1 MCLRRIPLDR
11 KKWGFYNKNND
22 QLTNHNGFIEVKDMP
37 TLFLVLPCYNE
48 EEVLPFTVHTLR
60 EKMNALMSDG
70 KISRS
75 SRIVFV
81 DDGSRDRTWEMIEQ
95 AHAEDP
101 LFRGIKLSRNRGH
114 QNALLAGLMTVKDEC
129 DAVITLDA
137 DLQDDVDAIDGMLD
151 AFSQGN
157 EIVFGVRSSREKDTF
172 FKRSTACMFYRFMNI
187 LGAETVADHAD
198 FRLMSTKAI
207 TALESF
213 GEVNLFLRGLVPL
226 LGFKTASVYYERKER
241 TAGETKYPLKKMIS
255 FAFEGI
261 TSFSVKPIRM
271 IALIGALIFFA
282 SVAMLV
288 YCLIRHFTGHTIS
301 GWTSLAV
308 SIWAL
313 GGIQLL
319 SIGIIG
325 EYIGKV
331 YMESKKRPRYIIDKY
346 LK

>member
-1 MCLRRIPLDR
+1 
-11 KKWGFYNKNND
+11 
-22 QLTNHNGFIEVKDMP
+22 MP
-37 TLFLVLPCYNE
+37 TLFIVLPCYNE
-48 EEVLPFTVHTLR
+48 EAVLPSTLHALH
-60 EKMNALMSDG
+60 EKMSALMSAG
-70 KISRS
+70 RISAES
-75 SRIVFV
+75 HVVFV
-81 DDGSRDRTWEMIEQ
+81 DDGSRDRTWEIIEQ

-101 LFRGIKLSRNRGH
+101 LFRGIALSRNRGH

-129 DAVITLDA
+129 DAVITMDA
-137 DLQDDVDAIDGMLD
+137 DLQDDVDAIDGMLE
-151 AFSQGN
+151 AFAQGN
-157 EIVFGVRSSREKDTF
+157 EIVYGVRSSRKTDTF
-172 FKRSTACMFYRFMNI
+172 FKRSTARMFYRFMNM

-198 FRLMSTKAI
+198 FRLMSAKAI

-213 GEVNLFLRGLVPL
+213 EEVNLFLRGIVPL
-226 LGFKTASVYYERKER
+226 LGFKSEKVYYERKER
-241 TAGETKYPLKKMIS
+241 TAGETKYPLKKMLS

-271 IALIGALIFFA
+271 IALTGALIFFA
-282 SVAMLV
+282 SVVMLV
-288 YCLIRHFTGHTIS
+288 YCLIRHFTGQTVN

-331 YMESKKRPRYIIDKY
+331 YLESKKRPRYIIDKY